1 MWSLISATKLP
12 AGRGCGGFFLHFKNR
27 GGLLHFFGFAEA
39 ALGLDLVELFD
50 GLVEAVCPAG
60 LVQADVLDGFVL
72 PIDGFGILL
81 VVSGFDEGVVG
92 RGAFGLDAFPLAV
105 DG

>member
-1 MWSLISATKLP
+1 MSA
-12 AGRGCGGFFLHFKNR
+12 ANR
-27 GGLLHFFGFAEA
+27 NKKSRAEA
-39 ALGLDLVELFD
+39 NRENAQKSTGPRTEEGKRKFSLNGIRHGLTGQV
-50 GLVEAVCPAG
+50 V
-60 LVQADVLDGFVL
+60 VL

-92 RGAFGLDAFPLAV
+92 RGAFGLDALPLAV